1 MRRCFAVAAALLC
14 RGASA
19 LKPPAPRVVAP
30 PSKAEALSRIA
41 VLGSVPVVWGTYAPA
56 VKAVYALPS
65 PPPGV
70 VFSAA
75 YYVVALAV
83 LGAAAALTGDAPD
96 GETRKAGA
104 ELGLYLFLGNIFQV
118 VGLQTVSAD
127 SAAFLVQTT
136 TVLVPALEAYATG
149 APPPPRTRLA
159 CGVAFAGVAVL
170 CADGA
175 GGGGGAPA
183 LRTGELCVVAAAVLY
198 SFHVV
203 RLSSLAPTSSPVALA
218 LAKAGV
224 EAALALGSVAALLA
238 FGDFGDGRAFFK
250 ALPAA
255 EPATV
260 SALGAAVLWC
270 GAATCAY
277 TIWAQS
283 YGQRGVP
290 PSRANLVYT
299 TQPAFSALF
308 AWLLLGESPTPATLA
323 GGGLIAAAVLLEL
336 RGAEGDEE

>member
-1 MRRCFAVAAALLC
+1 M
-14 RGASA
+14 
-19 LKPPAPRVVAP
+19 
-30 PSKAEALSRIA
+30 
-41 VLGSVPVVWGTYAPA
+41 
-56 VKAVYALPS
+56 
-65 PPPGV
+65 
-70 VFSAA
+70 
-75 YYVVALAV
+75 
-83 LGAAAALTGDAPD
+83 
-96 GETRKAGA
+96 
-104 ELGLYLFLGNIFQV
+104 
-118 VGLQTVSAD
+118 
-127 SAAFLVQTT
+127 
-136 TVLVPALEAYATG
+136 
-149 APPPPRTRLA
+149 
-159 CGVAFAGVAVL
+159 L
-170 CADGA
+170 CADGG

-238 FGDFGDGRAFFK
+238 FSDFGDGRAFFK

-255 EPATV
+255 EPSTV

-283 YGQRGVP
+283 FGQAGVS

-299 TQPAFSALF
+299 SQPIFSALF
-308 AWLLLGESPTPATLA
+308 AWLLVGEQPTAATFA
-323 GGGLIAAAVLLEL
+323 GGGLVLGAVALEL
-336 RGAEGDEE
+336 APRRDPGPAS